1 MLQAIRNALSLPE
14 IRRRIFFTLFILVVY
29 RLVSHIPV
37 PGVNLEVL
45 RAIQDQ
51 VAAGT
56 AGGLGALVNLIG
68 LLSGGAVYNFSV
80 LAMGVY
86 PYVTASLILTL
97 LVPVIPRLEEISKDG
112 ENGRRRI
119 NKLTYYLTV
128 PMAAL
133 NAIGQVNIFEQ
144 IGSSFAAGGR
154 VMPAWGLTPVENILP
169 TFVTILTMTAGT
181 MFAVW
186 LGELITEQGIGQGLS
201 MIIFGGII
209 ARLPSGLFG
218 LIGGTNPTL
227 NSVLSF
233 AAFVLI
239 TILTVFV
246 IVYIQEGERR
256 IPVQYGRRVR
266 GRRMVGA
273 SGSHI
278 PFKVNA
284 SGMIPLIFA
293 QALLVFPAII
303 AGFFVNST
311 NAGVQ
316 SFAQSVV
323 NLFAGATTGTATTL
337 TWQSIVYTLLYFLL
351 VIGFTYFYS
360 DVMMQQQNLPE
371 NLQKQGG
378 FIPGIR
384 PGKPTETF
392 VSTVVRRLTFA
403 GALFLGFL
411 AILPSVLSFLSYIP
425 TLEWLRPVGGNNSLL
440 SGAGLLIVVGVVLD
454 TMRQLEAQLMMRNY
468 EGFIK

>member
-14 IRRRIFFTLFILVVY
+14 IRRRILFTLFVLVVY

-45 RAIQDQ
+45 RQIQDA
-51 VAAGT
+51 VATGGG
-56 AGGLGALVNLIG
+56 GGLGALVNLIG

-144 IGSSFAAGGR
+144 IGSGLAAGSR

-209 ARLPSGLFG
+209 ARLPAGL
-218 LIGGTNPTL
+218 LALVGTSPTA
-227 NSVLSF
+227 SSIASF
-233 AAFVLI
+233 VAFILI
-239 TILTVFV
+239 TILTIFV

-273 SGSHI
+273 AGSHI

-337 TWQSIVYTLLYFLL
+337 TWQSIVYTILYFLL

-360 DVMMQQQNLPE
+360 DVMTQQQNLPE

-403 GALFLGFL
+403 GALFLGIL

>member
-14 IRRRIFFTLFILVVY
+14 IRARVFFTLFILVIY
-29 RLVSHIPV
+29 RLAAHIPV

-45 RAIQDQ
+45 QRIQET
-51 VAAGT
+51 VAS
-56 AGGLGALVNLIG
+56 GGGGGAGALVNLIG
-68 LLSGGAVYNFSV
+68 LLSGGAIYNFSI
-80 LAMGVY
+80 LSMGVY
-86 PYVTASLILTL
+86 PYVTATLILQL
-97 LVPVIPRLEEISKDG
+97 LIPVIPQLEEISKEG
-112 ENGRRRI
+112 EAGRRRL
-119 NKLTYYLTV
+119 NKIGYYLTV

-144 IGSSFAAGGR
+144 IGQGVANGGR
-154 VMPAWGLTPVENILP
+154 VMPAWGFTPAENILP
-169 TFVTILTMTAGT
+169 TIVTILTMTAGT

-201 MIIFGGII
+201 MLIFGGII
-209 ARLPSGLFG
+209 ARLPASIVNTVSSGTDTASRLATM
-218 LIGGTNPTL
+218 L
-227 NSVLSF
+227 
-233 AAFVLI
+233 AFIVI
-239 TILTVFV
+239 TVLTVLV

-256 IPVQYGRRVR
+256 VQVQYGRRVR

-273 SGSHI
+273 AGSHI
-278 PFKVNA
+278 PLKVNA

-293 QALLVFPAII
+293 QAMLVFPAII
-303 AGFFVNST
+303 AGFFVNSSD
-311 NAGVQ
+311 AGV
-316 SFAQSVV
+316 SGFSRSVV
-323 NLFAGATTGTATTL
+323 DLFAGQQGSGSL
-337 TWQSIVYTLLYFLL
+337 TWQSIVYTMLLFLL
-351 VIGFTYFYS
+351 VVGFTYFYT

-384 PGKPTETF
+384 PGKPTEIF
-392 VSTVVRRLTFA
+392 ISSVVRRLTLV
-403 GALFLGFL
+403 GALFLGLL
-411 AILPSVLSFLSYIP
+411 AVLPSLLSFLSYVP
-425 TLEWLRPVGGNNSLL
+425 GLAFLRPVGGNNSLLL

>member
-14 IRRRIFFTLFILVVY
+14 IRRRIFFTLFVLVVY

-45 RAIQDQ
+45 RQIQET
-51 VAAGT
+51 VAQGG

-144 IGSSFAAGGR
+144 IGSGLASGQR

-169 TFVTILTMTAGT
+169 TLVTLLTMTAGT

-209 ARLPSGLFG
+209 ARLPAG
-218 LIGGTNPTL
+218 LISLVGTNPTTS
-227 NSVLSF
+227 SVLSF
-233 AAFVLI
+233 VAFIVI
-239 TILTVFV
+239 TILTIFV

-273 SGSHI
+273 AGSHI

-360 DVMMQQQNLPE
+360 DVMTQQQNLPE

-411 AILPSVLSFLSYIP
+411 AILPSVLSFMSYIP

>member
-14 IRRRIFFTLFILVVY
+14 IRRRILFTLFVLVVY

-45 RAIQDQ
+45 RQIQDA
-51 VAAGT
+51 VATGGG
-56 AGGLGALVNLIG
+56 GGLGALVNLIG

-144 IGSSFAAGGR
+144 IGSGLAAGSR

-209 ARLPSGLFG
+209 ARLPAGL
-218 LIGGTNPTL
+218 LALVGTSPTA
-227 NSVLSF
+227 SSIASF
-233 AAFVLI
+233 VAFILI
-239 TILTVFV
+239 TILTIFV

-273 SGSHI
+273 AGSHI

-337 TWQSIVYTLLYFLL
+337 TWQSIVYTILYFLL

-360 DVMMQQQNLPE
+360 DVMTQQQNLPE

-403 GALFLGFL
+403 GALFLGVL

>member
-1 MLQAIRNALSLPE
+1 MLQAIRNAILLPE
-14 IRRRIFFTLFILVVY
+14 IRNRILFTLFILVIY
-29 RLVSHIPV
+29 RLASHIPV

-45 RAIQDQ
+45 RAIQNS
-51 VAAGT
+51 VET
-56 AGGLGALVNLIG
+56 GGSGGIGALVNLIG

-112 ENGRRRI
+112 DSGRRRI

-144 IGSSFAAGGR
+144 IGQGLASGAGR

-169 TFVTILTMTAGT
+169 TIVTILTMTAGT

-209 ARLPSGLFG
+209 SRLPGQIVRTL
-218 LIGGTNPTL
+218 GGGETATNILT
-227 NSVLSF
+227 VV
-233 AAFVLI
+233 AFLVI
-239 TILTVFV
+239 TILTILA

-273 SGSHI
+273 AGSHI

-311 NAGVQ
+311 DPNVA
-316 SFAQSVV
+316 SFANGVVGLFAGQQNQGTLSWQSVV
-323 NLFAGATTGTATTL
+323 
-337 TWQSIVYTLLYFLL
+337 YTILYFLL
-351 VIGFTYFYS
+351 VIGFTYFYA

-392 VSTVVRRLTFA
+392 VSTVVRRLTLA
-403 GALFLGFL
+403 GALFLGIL
-411 AILPSVLSFLSYIP
+411 AILPSLLSFMSYIP
-425 TLEWLRPVGGNNSLL
+425 GLNFLQRIGGNNSLLL

>member
-1 MLQAIRNALSLPE
+1 MLQAIRNALGLPE
-14 IRRRIFFTLFILVVY
+14 IRSRILFTMLILVIY
-29 RLVSHIPV
+29 RLISHIPV

-45 RAIQDQ
+45 KQIQNS
-51 VAAGT
+51 VENGGG
-56 AGGLGALVNLIG
+56 GGLGALVNLVG

-86 PYVTASLILTL
+86 PYVTANL
-97 LVPVIPRLEEISKDG
+97 
-112 ENGRRRI
+112 
-119 NKLTYYLTV
+119 
-128 PMAAL
+128 
-133 NAIGQVNIFEQ
+133 IGQVNIFEQ
-144 IGSSFAAGGR
+144 IGRGVGGGAQ
-154 VMPAWGLTPVENILP
+154 VMPAWGFYPAENILP
-169 TFVTILTMTAGT
+169 TLVTILTMTAGT

-209 ARLPSGLFG
+209 ARLPSSIVNTINSGS
-218 LIGGTNPTL
+218 GGGSNFLTL
-227 NSVLSF
+227 V
-233 AAFVLI
+233 AFLTI
-239 TILTVFV
+239 TIGTILA
-246 IVYIQEGERR
+246 IVYMQEGERR
-256 IPVQYGRRVR
+256 IPVNYGRRVR

-278 PFKVNA
+278 PLKINS

-293 QALLVFPAII
+293 QALLVFPAIV

-311 NAGVQ
+311 NASVGTFASGV
-316 SFAQSVV
+316 VD
-323 NLFAGATTGTATTL
+323 LFAGQQGAKSL
-337 TWQSIVYTLLYFLL
+337 TWQSITYTLFYFAL
-351 VIGFTYFYS
+351 VLGFTYFYT

-384 PGKPTETF
+384 PGKPTEVF
-392 VSTVVRRLTFA
+392 INTVVRRLTLV
-403 GALFLGFL
+403 GALFLGLL
-411 AILPSVLSFLSYIP
+411 AVLPSLLSFLSYVPGLGFLKPI
-425 TLEWLRPVGGNNSLL
+425 GGNNSLLL

>member
-1 MLQAIRNALSLPE
+1 MLQALRNALSLPE
-14 IRRRIFFTLFILVVY
+14 IRNKILFTIFILIIY
-29 RLVSHIPV
+29 RLISHIPV
-37 PGVNLEVL
+37 PGVDARILEQ
-45 RAIQDQ
+45 IQNN

-56 AGGLGALVNLIG
+56 AGGLGSLVGLIG

-86 PYVTASLILTL
+86 PYVTASLILQL
-97 LVPVIPRLEEISKDG
+97 LIPIIPRLEEIQKEGDA
-112 ENGRRRI
+112 GRQKI
-119 NKLTYYLTV
+119 NRLTYILTV

-144 IGSSFAAGGR
+144 IGSQVSGGAR
-154 VMPAWGLTPVENILP
+154 VLPQWGLDRPEFILP
-169 TFVTILTMTAGT
+169 TIVTLITMTAGT

-201 MIIFGGII
+201 IIIFGGIVARIPSNLAQI
-209 ARLPSGLFG
+209 AAGSTAFW
-218 LIGGTNPTL
+218 TL
-227 NSVLSF
+227 L
-233 AAFVLI
+233 AFVVI
-239 TILTVFV
+239 TVLTVLV

-266 GRRMVGA
+266 GRRMMG
-273 SGSHI
+273 GQGTHI
-278 PFKVNA
+278 PLKVNTA
-284 SGMIPLIFA
+284 GMIPLIFA

-303 AGFFVNST
+303 ASFFVNSPD
-311 NAGVQ
+311 AAVQ
-316 SFAQSVV
+316 SI
-323 NLFAGATTGTATTL
+323 TT
-337 TWQSIVYTLLYFLL
+337 SIVTLFTAPTANSLSPSSLIYIVLLFLL
-351 VIGFTYFYS
+351 VLGFTYFYT
-360 DVMMQQQNLPE
+360 DVMRQQQNLPE

-384 PGKPTETF
+384 PGKNTADFLTK
-392 VSTVVRRLTFA
+392 VMRRLTLV
-403 GALFLGFL
+403 GALFLGIL
-411 AILPSVLSFLSYIP
+411 AILPYLLGLASNIPGAAFLA
-425 TLEWLRPVGGNNSLL
+425 PVGGNNLLL

>member
-1 MLQAIRNALSLPE
+1 MLQAIRNALLLPE
-14 IRRRIFFTLFILVVY
+14 IRNRILFTLFILVIY
-29 RLVSHIPV
+29 RLASHIPV

-45 RAIQDQ
+45 RAIQSA
-51 VAAGT
+51 VESG
-56 AGGLGALVNLIG
+56 GGEGLGALVNLIG

-112 ENGRRRI
+112 DSGRRRI

-144 IGSSFAAGGR
+144 IGQGINAGGGR

-169 TFVTILTMTAGT
+169 TIVTILTMTAGT

-209 ARLPSGLFG
+209 ARLPNQLVGSLASGNDTTANILTF
-218 LIGGTNPTL
+218 
-227 NSVLSF
+227 V
-233 AAFVLI
+233 AFLVITML
-239 TILTVFV
+239 TILA

-273 SGSHI
+273 AGSHI

-311 NAGVQ
+311 DPNVS
-316 SFAQSVV
+316 SFAQGVV
-323 NLFAGATTGTATTL
+323 GLFAGQQGSNTL
-337 TWQSIVYTLLYFLL
+337 SWQSIVYTLLYFLL
-351 VIGFTYFYS
+351 VIGFTYFYA

-392 VSTVVRRLTFA
+392 VSNVVRRLTLA
-403 GALFLGFL
+403 GALFLGLL
-411 AILPSVLSFLSYIP
+411 AILPSLLSFLSYIP
-425 TLEWLRPVGGNNSLL
+425 TLGFLQRIGGNNSLL

>member
-1 MLQAIRNALSLPE
+1 MLQAIRNALGLPE
-14 IRRRIFFTLFILVVY
+14 IRSRILFTLFILVIY

-37 PGVNLEVL
+37 PGVNLDVL
-45 RAIQDQ
+45 RQIQAS
-51 VAAGT
+51 VESGGG
-56 AGGLGALVNLIG
+56 GGLGALVNLVG

-86 PYVTASLILTL
+86 PYVTANLILQL
-97 LVPVIPRLEEISKDG
+97 LIPVIPRLEEIAKEGDS
-112 ENGRRRI
+112 GRRKI

-144 IGSSFAAGGR
+144 IGQGIAGGER
-154 VMPAWGLTPVENILP
+154 VMPAWGLYPAENILP

-209 ARLPSGLFG
+209 ARLPSSMVNTISAGSGAGSSFL
-218 LIGGTNPTL
+218 TL
-227 NSVLSF
+227 
-233 AAFVLI
+233 AAFLAI
-239 TILTVFV
+239 TIGMILA

-256 IPVQYGRRVR
+256 IPVNYGRRVR

-278 PFKVNA
+278 PLKINA

-293 QALLVFPAII
+293 QALLVFPAIV

-311 NAGVQ
+311 NADVGRFATGV
-316 SFAQSVV
+316 VD
-323 NLFAGATTGTATTL
+323 LFAGQQGATSL
-337 TWQSIVYTLLYFLL
+337 TWQSILYTVFYFAL
-351 VIGFTYFYS
+351 VLGFTYFYT

-384 PGKPTETF
+384 PGKPTEVFIT
-392 VSTVVRRLTFA
+392 TVVRRLTLV
-403 GALFLGFL
+403 GALFLGLL
-411 AILPSVLSFLSYIP
+411 AVLPSLLSFLSYVP
-425 TLEWLRPVGGNNSLL
+425 GLNFLRPIGGNNSLLL

>member
-1 MLQAIRNALSLPE
+1 MLQALRNALSLPE
-14 IRRRIFFTLFILVVY
+14 IRNKILFTIFILIIY
-29 RLVSHIPV
+29 RLISHIPV
-37 PGVNLEVL
+37 PGVDARILEQ
-45 RAIQDQ
+45 IQNN

-56 AGGLGALVNLIG
+56 AGGLGSLVGLIG

-86 PYVTASLILTL
+86 PYVTASLILQL
-97 LVPVIPRLEEISKDG
+97 LIPIIPRLEEIQKEGDA
-112 ENGRRRI
+112 GRQKI
-119 NKLTYYLTV
+119 NRLTYILTV

-144 IGSSFAAGGR
+144 IGSQVSGGAR
-154 VMPAWGLTPVENILP
+154 VLPQWGLDRPEFILP
-169 TFVTILTMTAGT
+169 TIVTLITMTAGT

-201 MIIFGGII
+201 IIIFGGIVARIPSNLAQI
-209 ARLPSGLFG
+209 AAGSTAFW
-218 LIGGTNPTL
+218 TL
-227 NSVLSF
+227 L
-233 AAFVLI
+233 AFVVI
-239 TILTVFV
+239 TVLTVLV

-266 GRRMVGA
+266 GRRMMG
-273 SGSHI
+273 GQGTHI
-278 PFKVNA
+278 PLKVNTA
-284 SGMIPLIFA
+284 GMIPLIFA

-303 AGFFVNST
+303 ASFFVNSPD
-311 NAGVQ
+311 AAVQ
-316 SFAQSVV
+316 SI
-323 NLFAGATTGTATTL
+323 TT
-337 TWQSIVYTLLYFLL
+337 SIVTLFTAPTANSLSPSSLIYIVLLFLL
-351 VIGFTYFYS
+351 VLGFTYFYT
-360 DVMMQQQNLPE
+360 DVMRQQQNLPE

-384 PGKPTETF
+384 PGKNTADFLTK
-392 VSTVVRRLTFA
+392 VMRRLTLV
-403 GALFLGFL
+403 GALFLGIL
-411 AILPSVLSFLSYIP
+411 AILPYLLGLASNIPGAAFLA
-425 TLEWLRPVGGNNSLL
+425 PVGGNNMLL